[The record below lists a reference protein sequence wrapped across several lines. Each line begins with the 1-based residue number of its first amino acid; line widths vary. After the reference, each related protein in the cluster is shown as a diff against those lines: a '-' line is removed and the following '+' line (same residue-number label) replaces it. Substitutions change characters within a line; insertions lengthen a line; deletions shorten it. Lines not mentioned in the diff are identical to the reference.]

1 MPRDNYITERMA
13 KTITIR
19 ELTEMLT
26 AQEAEIRAEYQDKV
40 RLLVAENERLSILL
54 AEEYK
59 KSREIA
65 ERLERRATSAIPNI
79 VGVLD
84 CSPCMSDP
92 VEITDDPKFDYKN
105 IPCLDDAQACLSC
118 SS

>member
-1 MPRDNYITERMA
+1 MT

-19 ELTEMLT
+19 ELTELLT
-26 AQEAEIRAEYQDKV
+26 AQEAEIREEYQDKV
-40 RLLVAENERLSILL
+40 RRLVAENERLTVLL
-54 AEEYK
+54 TEEYK
-59 KSREIA
+59 KAREIA
-65 ERLERRATSAIPNI
+65 ERLERKAIKPII

-92 VEITDDPKFDYKN
+92 VDIIDDPKFDYKN
-105 IPCLDDAQACLSC
+105 IPCLDDSVCLSC

>member
-1 MPRDNYITERMA
+1 MA

-19 ELTEMLT
+19 ELTELLT
-26 AQEAEIRAEYQDKV
+26 AQEAEIREEYQEKV
-40 RLLVAENERLSILL
+40 KRLVAENERLSVCLM
-54 AEEYK
+54 EEYK
-59 KSREIA
+59 KAREIA
-65 ERLERRATSAIPNI
+65 AKAERHAIKPNI

-92 VEITDDPKFDYKN
+92 VDITEQVDYKN
-105 IPCLDDAQACLSC
+105 IPFLDDSVCLSC

>member
-19 ELTEMLT
+19 ELTELLS
-26 AQEAEIRAEYQDKV
+26 AQEAEIRGEYQDKV
-40 RLLVAENERLSILL
+40 KSLVAENERLSICLM
-54 AEEYK
+54 EEYK
-59 KSREIA
+59 KAREIA
-65 ERLERRATSAIPNI
+65 ERLERKAVVPNI

-92 VEITDDPKFDYKN
+92 VDITDDPKFDYKN
-105 IPCLDDAQACLSC
+105 IPCLDDDVCLSC

>member
-1 MPRDNYITERMA
+1 MPRDNYITERMT

-19 ELTEMLT
+19 ELTELLS
-26 AQEAEIRAEYQDKV
+26 AQEAEIREEYQDKV
-40 RLLVAENERLSILL
+40 KRLVAENERLSVCL

-65 ERLERRATSAIPNI
+65 ERLERKVVIPNI
-79 VGVLD
+79 VGTLN
-84 CSPCMSDP
+84 CDP
-92 VEITDDPKFDYKN
+92 VDVTEQFDYKN
-105 IPCLDDAQACLSC
+105 IPCLDDSVCLSC

>member
-1 MPRDNYITERMA
+1 MA

-19 ELTEMLT
+19 ELTELLT
-26 AQEAEIRAEYQDKV
+26 AQEAEIREEYQAKV
-40 RLLVAENERLSILL
+40 RKLVAENERLSVCLM
-54 AEEYK
+54 EEYRK
-59 KSREIA
+59 AQKIA
-65 ERLERRATSAIPNI
+65 EKAERHAIKPNI

-92 VEITDDPKFDYKN
+92 VDITEQVDYTKL
-105 IPCLDDAQACLSC
+105 PCLDDSVCLSC

>member
-1 MPRDNYITERMA
+1 MT

-19 ELTEMLT
+19 ELTEILT
-26 AQEAEIRAEYQDKV
+26 SQEQEIRSEYQDKV
-40 RLLVAENERLSILL
+40 RHLVEENERLSSLL
-54 AEEYK
+54 SEEYK
-59 KSREIA
+59 KARAIA
-65 ERLERRATSAIPNI
+65 DKLERRAIKPNI

-92 VEITDDPKFDYKN
+92 VDIIDDPKFDYKN
-105 IPCLDDAQACLSC
+105 IPCLDDSVCLSC

>member
-1 MPRDNYITERMA
+1 MPRDNYITERMT

-19 ELTEMLT
+19 ELTELLS
-26 AQEAEIRAEYQDKV
+26 AQEAEIREEYQDKV
-40 RLLVAENERLSILL
+40 KRLVAENERLSICL

-65 ERLERRATSAIPNI
+65 ERKAIIPNI

-92 VEITDDPKFDYKN
+92 VDITNDPKFDYKN
-105 IPCLDDAQACLSC
+105 IPCLDDSVCLSC

>member
-1 MPRDNYITERMA
+1 MT

-19 ELTEMLT
+19 ELTELLSS
-26 AQEAEIRAEYQDKV
+26 QEAEIREEYQDKV
-40 RLLVAENERLSILL
+40 KRLVAENERLSICLS
-54 AEEYK
+54 EEYK

-65 ERLERRATSAIPNI
+65 ERLERKVVIPNI

-92 VEITDDPKFDYKN
+92 VDITEQFDYKSL
-105 IPCLDDAQACLSC
+105 PCLGEDDVCVSC
-118 SS
+118 GS

>member
-1 MPRDNYITERMA
+1 MT

-19 ELTEMLT
+19 ELTELLS
-26 AQEAEIRAEYQDKV
+26 AQEAEIREEYQDKV
-40 RLLVAENERLSILL
+40 KRLVAENERLSILL
-54 AEEYK
+54 SEEYK

-65 ERLERRATSAIPNI
+65 ERLERKATSAIPNI

-84 CSPCMSDP
+84 CSPVD
-92 VEITDDPKFDYKN
+92 ITEQFDYKN
-105 IPCLDDAQACLSC
+105 IPCLDDSVCLSC

>member
-1 MPRDNYITERMA
+1 MT

-19 ELTEMLT
+19 ELTELLS
-26 AQEAEIRAEYQDKV
+26 AQEAEIKEEYQDKV
-40 RLLVAENERLSILL
+40 KRLVAENERLSICL

-65 ERLERRATSAIPNI
+65 ERLERKATSAIPNI

-92 VEITDDPKFDYKN
+92 VDITDDPKFDYKN
-105 IPCLDDAQACLSC
+105 IPCLDNSVCLSC

>member
-1 MPRDNYITERMA
+1 MT

-19 ELTEMLT
+19 ELTELLSS
-26 AQEAEIRAEYQDKV
+26 QEQEIREEYQDKV
-40 RLLVAENERLSILL
+40 RLLVAENERLSICLS
-54 AEEYK
+54 EEYK

-65 ERLERRATSAIPNI
+65 ERSEARKAVIPNI

-84 CSPCMSDP
+84 CGLSPCMNDP
-92 VEITDDPKFDYKN
+92 VDVTDDPKFAYKN
-105 IPCLDDAQACLSC
+105 IPCLDDEVCLSC